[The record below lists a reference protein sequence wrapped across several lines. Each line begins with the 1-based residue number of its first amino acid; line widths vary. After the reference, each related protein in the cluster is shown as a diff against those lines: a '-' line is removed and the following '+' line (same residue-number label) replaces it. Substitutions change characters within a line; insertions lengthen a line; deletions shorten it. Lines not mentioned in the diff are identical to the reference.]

1 VATTA
6 THTRNGDDPK
16 PAGPEAFRYLAA
28 EVLVPLLHQPGRRR
42 PKPNHSTASESVEI
56 RIRPAEI
63 TNDSVQRGHGSSTG
77 TSAKGMVTVRTDG
90 PWIHGAAPDTQ
101 QAVYVN
107 LVELRYVN
115 EYCKFMIGVRNHWSS
130 DVTTDR
136 VHVIIDRVHAT
147 ISQVTRMID

>member
-1 VATTA
+1 
-6 THTRNGDDPK
+6 
-16 PAGPEAFRYLAA
+16 
-28 EVLVPLLHQPGRRR
+28 
-42 PKPNHSTASESVEI
+42 
-56 RIRPAEI
+56 
-63 TNDSVQRGHGSSTG
+63 
-77 TSAKGMVTVRTDG
+77 MVTVRTDG

-107 LVELRYVN
+107 LVELHYVN

-136 VHVIIDRVHAT
+136 VHVIIGRVHTT